1 MRDLLDDYSALTA
14 TGTPVGRAVV
24 TSVWGS
30 APRPEGACMLAT
42 PDGRLAGSVS
52 GGCIEG
58 AAATEIA
65 EAIARGTP
73 KLVAFGVSDERAW
86 EVGLSCGGTIKVFIE
101 PAVHPEIL
109 AAARGEG
116 GVVAATLIR
125 SDSPA
130 TPVGSMA
137 VIGEDGTA
145 AASATWLD
153 ESVISAALCVAAP
166 AGRGRLRSPG
176 RFMEISSRSP

>member
-52 GGCIEG
+52 GGCIEA

-65 EAIARGTP
+65 EAIRRGTP
-73 KLVAFGVSDERAW
+73 KLVTFGVNSDLRLGSSHILRMFL
-86 EVGLSCGGTIKVFIE
+86 VLIK
-101 PAVHPEIL
+101 
-109 AAARGEG
+109 
-116 GVVAATLIR
+116 
-125 SDSPA
+125 
-130 TPVGSMA
+130 
-137 VIGEDGTA
+137 
-145 AASATWLD
+145 
-153 ESVISAALCVAAP
+153 
-166 AGRGRLRSPG
+166 
-176 RFMEISSRSP
+176 